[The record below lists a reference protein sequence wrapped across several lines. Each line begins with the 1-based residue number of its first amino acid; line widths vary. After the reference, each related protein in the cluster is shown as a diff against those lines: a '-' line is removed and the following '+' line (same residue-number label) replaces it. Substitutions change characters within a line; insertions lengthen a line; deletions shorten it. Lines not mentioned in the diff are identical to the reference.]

1 MSATAAIDSE
11 QTARIV
17 AMESAIQDHSNRI
30 RTVEDAIITISAHT
44 EMLAKAAKFI
54 VGICGLALGL
64 NVGEIAGVIN

>member
-1 MSATAAIDSE
+1 MSATAAIDAE